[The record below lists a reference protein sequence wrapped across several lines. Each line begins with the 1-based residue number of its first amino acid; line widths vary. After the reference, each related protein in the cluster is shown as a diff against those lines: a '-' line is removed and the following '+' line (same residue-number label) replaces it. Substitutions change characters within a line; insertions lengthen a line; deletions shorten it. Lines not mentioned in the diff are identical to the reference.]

1 MIDGRV
7 HVHVRQEEADEQFD
21 QHEDAR
27 VTRQG
32 ALAMF
37 LVCVCVCDTGGATAA
52 NFLSEEVINA
62 PAWL

>member
-7 HVHVRQEEADEQFD
+7 HVHVHQEEADEQFD

-37 LVCVCVCDTGGATAA
+37 LVCVCVFATQVERR
-52 NFLSEEVINA
+52 LPTSSQRKS
-62 PAWL
+62 